1 MNNLSNQTP
10 QNILLATLP
19 TEEYQF
25 IIQQFE
31 LVDLPLHQVIYQPGE
46 FMKYA
51 YFPSQG
57 MISLVAITKEN
68 ASVEI
73 GLIGKEGMIGL
84 PIILGGNSSIS
95 LAMVQIAGSA
105 MRIEAKQLKAEFNK
119 GGYFQFLLLCYIQ
132 ARLTQVSQTSAC
144 NRLHHTEERLARL
157 LLMVRDC
164 LQADEFSMTH
174 EYIAQMLGSR
184 RSGITEAAGILQK
197 AGIIRYRRGIIT
209 ILSSEKL
216 KDTACECYK
225 IIKLESKRL
234 FSGNK

>member
-1 MNNLSNQTP
+1 MNNLSKQTP

-25 IIQQFE
+25 IIQQFQ

-46 FMKYA
+46 FMKY
-51 YFPSQG
+51 FPNQG

-105 MRIEAKQLKAEFNK
+105 MRIEAKLLKAEFNK

-164 LQADEFSMTH
+164 LQVDEFSMTH

-209 ILSSEKL
+209 ILSLEKL
-216 KDTACECYK
+216 KNTACECYE

-234 FSGNK
+234 FSGKK